1 MSGVVTGFGVVTTV
15 VVIGYMLGRLSLLG
29 PGARDVLSTLA
40 FYVASPALMF
50 TILLDTDLSVLWSG
64 KVVVSFLSVAAVV
77 LVVVATGLLHRW
89 GISRTTMSALA
100 SSYVNA
106 GNLGLPIASYV
117 LGDAS
122 LVAPILLTQMLVMA
136 PVAVTVL
143 DLAGGEVRRAGPV
156 LRRALGT
163 PVRNPLLLASLAGVT
178 VSASG
183 WSPPAPLLEPFGL
196 IGGMAVPAMLLAFGI
211 SLHGSGMPG
220 RGPQRGSVL
229 FAVALKSVAQPLVA
243 WTLGAL
249 VFGLAGPDLFAVVVL
264 AALPTAQNV
273 FTYSLRFRTEVDTV
287 RDTVLISTFA
297 TVPVLFAV
305 TFLLG

>member
-1 MSGVVTGFGVVTTV
+1 MSGVVTGFGVITTV

-29 PGARDVLSTLA
+29 SGARDVLSALA
-40 FYVASPALMF
+40 FYVAGPALMF

-64 KVVVSFLSVAAVV
+64 KVVVSTLSVAAVV
-77 LVVVATGLLHRW
+77 LVVVATGLLRRW
-89 GISRTTMSALA
+89 GVSRTTMSALA

-143 DLAGGEVRRAGPV
+143 DLSGGEVRGAGPV

-178 VSASG
+178 VSAAG
-183 WSPPAPLLEPFGL
+183 WSPPAPFLEPFEL
-196 IGGMAVPAMLLAFGI
+196 IGGMAVPAMLLAFGM

-229 FAVALKSVAQPLVA
+229 FAVVLKSVVQPLVA
-243 WTLGAL
+243 WALGAL
-249 VFGLAGPDLFAVVVL
+249 AFGLSGPDLFAVVVL

-273 FTYSLRFRTEVDTV
+273 FTYSLRFRAEVDTV

>member
-1 MSGVVTGFGVVTTV
+1 MSGVVTGFGVITTV

-29 PGARDVLSTLA
+29 PGARDVLSALA
-40 FYVASPALMF
+40 FYVAGPALMF

-64 KVVVSFLSVAAVV
+64 KVVVSALSVAVVV
-77 LVVVATGLLHRW
+77 LAVVATGLLRRW
-89 GISRTTMSALA
+89 GVSRTTMSALA

-143 DLAGGEVRRAGPV
+143 DLAGGEVRGAGPV

-178 VSASG
+178 VSAVG
-183 WSPPAPLLEPFGL
+183 WSPPAPFLEPFGL

-220 RGPQRGSVL
+220 RGPQRGAVL
-229 FAVALKSVAQPLVA
+229 FAVSLKSVVQPLTA
-243 WTLGAL
+243 WALGAL
-249 VFGLAGPDLFAVVVL
+249 AFDLSGPDLFAVVVL

>member
-1 MSGVVTGFGVVTTV
+1 MSGVVTGFGVITTV

-29 PGARDVLSTLA
+29 NGARDVLSALA
-40 FYVASPALMF
+40 FYVAGPALMF
-50 TILLDTDLSVLWSG
+50 TILLDTDLSVLLSG
-64 KVVVSFLSVAAVV
+64 KVVVSALSVAVV
-77 LVVVATGLLHRW
+77 VVVVVATGLLRRW
-89 GISRTTMSALA
+89 GVSRTTMSALT

-136 PVAVTVL
+136 PIAVTVL
-143 DLAGGEVRRAGPV
+143 DLAGGEVRGAGPV

-183 WSPPAPLLEPFGL
+183 WTPPAPLLEPFEL
-196 IGGMAVPAMLLAFGI
+196 IGAMAVPAMLLAFGI
-211 SLHGSGMPG
+211 SMHGSGMPG
-220 RGPQRGSVL
+220 RGPQRGAVL
-229 FAVALKSVAQPLVA
+229 FAVALKSVVQPLSA
-243 WTLGAL
+243 WALGAL
-249 VFGLAGPDLFAVVVL
+249 VFHLSGPDLFAVVVL

-273 FTYSLRFRTEVDTV
+273 FTYSLRFGVDVDTV
-287 RDTVLISTFA
+287 RETVLISTFT

>member
-1 MSGVVTGFGVVTTV
+1 MSGVVTGFGVITTV

-29 PGARDVLSTLA
+29 AGGRDVLSTLA
-40 FYVASPALMF
+40 FYVAGPALMF

-64 KVVVSFLSVAAVV
+64 KVVVSSLSVAAVV
-77 LVVVATGLLHRW
+77 AVVVAVGLLRRW
-89 GISRTTMSALA
+89 GVSRTTMSALA

-143 DLAGGEVRRAGPV
+143 DLAGGEVRGTGPV
-156 LRRALGT
+156 LRRALST

-178 VSASG
+178 VAASG
-183 WSPPAPLLEPFGL
+183 WAPPAPLLEPFEL

-229 FAVALKSVAQPLVA
+229 FAVSLKSVVQPLVA
-243 WTLGAL
+243 WALGAL
-249 VFGLAGPDLFAVVVL
+249 VFDLPGADLFAVVVL

-273 FTYSLRFRTEVDTV
+273 FTYSLRFRAEVDTV